1 VQNPDPSGS
10 DPGADQPQPTGADR
24 YAFAPPEPAEGATP
38 HIEFKKVRRVREGAQ
53 AGGSSAR
60 QARRRKRW
68 IWGTAAGLA
77 VVLAV
82 GAGLVGLQGVRA
94 KGHLQTAAGLFVQL
108 QQQIRDADV
117 AAAKG
122 TLAALQVETKA
133 AKEETGGIGWTV
145 AGWLPF
151 LGDDLRAVRTVS
163 AVLDDLAGRGL
174 PALLDV
180 ASGLDPQAL
189 SPRDGRVDLTSLTTA
204 GPRIA
209 AGLDVIRRAQG
220 DVADI
225 RTDDL
230 VGQLGDAVR
239 QLTDGLAT
247 AERLTATADRAARL
261 LPPMLGADGPRT
273 YMLLFQNNA
282 EVRATGGMPG
292 AYIVIRADAGAIS
305 ITDQGTAATDLKV
318 FDQPVLPL
326 GEEMVGLYTERPGVY
341 PADVNLTPD
350 FPTAAGLARAMYQKR
365 SGVAVDGVMATD
377 PVALSY
383 LLRVTGPVKM
393 PEGAPL
399 TSENAVRVL
408 LSEAYAKYPNPVE
421 QDAYF
426 AGAARA
432 VFEALIKGQGDAQ
445 GILTEL
451 ARAAGERRLLLWSD
465 DATEQDSLA
474 GTVLEGRLPAADRG
488 APTVGVFLN
497 DGSGAKLSYY
507 LTHAAELRAGE
518 CTGEG
523 GRELHLKLTV
533 GSTAPGAGLPAY
545 VTGMGLSGAPYTSR
559 TNVMIFSPTGGGVV
573 GISHNGK
580 EVEFGTGLERDRVVG
595 VLTVDLPPG
604 STKTYDVV
612 LQTGELPADDA
623 VTPKLW
629 TTPGVRPWRTAVT
642 PGDRCAA

>member
-1 VQNPDPSGS
+1 
-10 DPGADQPQPTGADR
+10 
-24 YAFAPPEPAEGATP
+24 
-38 HIEFKKVRRVREGAQ
+38 
-53 AGGSSAR
+53 
-60 QARRRKRW
+60 
-68 IWGTAAGLA
+68 
-77 VVLAV
+77 
-82 GAGLVGLQGVRA
+82 
-94 KGHLQTAAGLFVQL
+94 
-108 QQQIRDADV
+108 
-117 AAAKG
+117 
-122 TLAALQVETKA
+122 
-133 AKEETGGIGWTV
+133 
-145 AGWLPF
+145 
-151 LGDDLRAVRTVS
+151 
-163 AVLDDLAGRGL
+163 
-174 PALLDV
+174 
-180 ASGLDPQAL
+180 
-189 SPRDGRVDLTSLTTA
+189 
-204 GPRIA
+204 
-209 AGLDVIRRAQG
+209 
-220 DVADI
+220 
-225 RTDDL
+225 
-230 VGQLGDAVR
+230 
-239 QLTDGLAT
+239 
-247 AERLTATADRAARL
+247 
-261 LPPMLGADGPRT
+261 MLGADGPRT

-393 PEGAPL
+393 PE
-399 TSENAVRVL
+399 
-408 LSEAYAKYPNPVE
+408 
-421 QDAYF
+421 
-426 AGAARA
+426 GAARA